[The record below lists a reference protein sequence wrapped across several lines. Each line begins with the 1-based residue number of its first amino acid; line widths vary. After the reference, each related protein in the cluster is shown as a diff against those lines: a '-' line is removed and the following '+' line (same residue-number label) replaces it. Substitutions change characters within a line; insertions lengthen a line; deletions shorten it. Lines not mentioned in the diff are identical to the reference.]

1 MSDLFGIAR
10 SGIKAYKESLATTGQ
25 NIANVGN
32 TSYARREAN
41 LSEVKSSS
49 ADVLSVNSHTSY
61 GVTVDGISRAFDKFI
76 EFQLQNASS
85 DLSFSTSQTLIL
97 EKLEKVLRPNEMS
110 VSKKLQDF
118 FASLSIVAEDA
129 SNLAARHTA
138 VDAGLAVATSI
149 STVANGIN
157 DLKRF
162 VVENVI
168 DNVRNFNN
176 ILQSVNQIQ
185 KEILGN
191 TSPKSTPNNLF
202 DQRDGLLN
210 DLSKIASIS
219 VDYKSNGSVKVTVGT
234 SGQGQTLVDDLGPV
248 WPVHPN
254 ICPNHLRWRTM
265 D

>member
-32 TSYARREAN
+32 TNYARREAN
-41 LSEVKSSS
+41 LTEIKSSS
-49 ADVLSVNSHTSY
+49 ADVLSVNSHSSY
-61 GVTVDGISRAFDKFI
+61 GVMVDGISRAFDKFI
-76 EFQLQNASS
+76 EVQFQNASS

-118 FASLSIVAEDA
+118 FASLSTVSEDA
-129 SNLAARHTA
+129 SNLAARHIA

-149 STVANGIN
+149 TTVANGIN

-168 DNVRNFNN
+168 DNVRDFNN
-176 ILQSVNQIQ
+176 ILQAVNQIQ

-191 TSPKSTPNNLF
+191 TTYQLQIADLDYIISRSFPWDVIGWGRAKKIRFKTWLPISRLLFVPSTFEKRKPA
-202 DQRDGLLN
+202 R
-210 DLSKIASIS
+210 
-219 VDYKSNGSVKVTVGT
+219 
-234 SGQGQTLVDDLGPV
+234 
-248 WPVHPN
+248 
-254 ICPNHLRWRTM
+254 
-265 D
+265 